1 MAAVCTSLVC
11 ASWILS
17 AGESIAGREYFFVSD
32 HGSLFLCMQQWSSL
46 SVGTLMGAFFA
57 LIFVRPYDLT
67 SGMY

>member
-1 MAAVCTSLVC
+1 MAAVCTSHVR

-32 HGSLFLCMQQWSSL
+32 HGSLFLCMQQCSSL
-46 SVGTLMGAFFA
+46 SDGTLMGAFFA
-57 LIFVRPYDLT
+57 LTFVRPYDLT